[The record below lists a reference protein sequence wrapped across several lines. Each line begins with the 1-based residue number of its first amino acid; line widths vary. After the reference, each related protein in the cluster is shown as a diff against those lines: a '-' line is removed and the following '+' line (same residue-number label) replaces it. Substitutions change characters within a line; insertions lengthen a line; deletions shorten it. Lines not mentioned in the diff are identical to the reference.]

1 MKVRVV
7 RVLIA
12 SAAVSTLFVTTVFV
26 TPVFAEPE
34 NQVETLE
41 NQKSEV
47 EAQADSINSQ
57 LVSLLVS
64 YKALQQDIENQQVTV
79 LLPIDLS
86 DQKSS
91 ALSLRTPVISVCRN
105 YVHYLHIPL
114 C

>member
-7 RVLIA
+7 RALIA
-12 SAAVSTLFVTTVFV
+12 SVAVSTLFVTTAFV

-47 EAQADSINSQ
+47 EAQADSVNSQ

-64 YKALQQDIENQQVTV
+64 YKALQQDIENQQVRIGEVGTR
-79 LLPIDLS
+79 PCSCARERAKAI
-86 DQKSS
+86 
-91 ALSLRTPVISVCRN
+91 
-105 YVHYLHIPL
+105 
-114 C
+114 